1 MMMMIIIITT
11 IMMMNR
17 WCSTI
22 WKRTPGGSSP
32 RSWKLEDTPFLP
44 YLFQGD
50 GGIAHDDYDDDDD
63 VDSGDDD
70 GDGDEDSDEDED
82 VVDVNIWLYDA
93 ILIRRQLFCP
103 SSKLG

>member
-1 MMMMIIIITT
+1 MMIMIMIIITI

-22 WKRTPGGSSP
+22 WKRTPGRSSL

-44 YLFQGD
+44 YLSQGD
-50 GGIAHDDYDDDDD
+50 GGIARDDYDGDDD

-70 GDGDEDSDEDED
+70 DDGDEG
-82 VVDVNIWLYDA
+82 VVDVNIWLYDD

-103 SSKLG
+103 SPKLG